1 MSRRP
6 LSSRE
11 LVERIASRPRPI
23 PRGPPPRPF
32 AAGSA
37 TCGHLLRELQVGHG
51 ARAARVVA
59 GDGKAV
65 ARSFPDADVP
75 GDNRL
80 EYELRKVLADLA
92 LDVLGE
98 AGAPVVHGQHHARD

>member
-37 TCGHLLRELQVGHG
+37 TCSHLLRELQVGHG
-51 ARAARVVA
+51 SRAARVMA

-65 ARSFPDADVP
+65 AGGFPDAHIP

-80 EYELRKVLADLA
+80 EYELREVLADLA
-92 LDVLGE
+92 LDVLSE
-98 AGAPVVHGQHHARD
+98 PRAPVVH